1 MTLQGPK
8 PGGWA
13 LNEVL
18 TSSQLTALQSALE
31 RAVDGVGGGTYNPS
45 PALQLNNTK
54 ITLPGIA
61 DLKIP
66 SQTLTLRPP
75 MLPAHVIGD
84 WSFVNRW
91 GQSSN
96 AAGSK
101 LLFPLQLKGGDSIQS
116 VTVTLAGGPGHTNL
130 PTVKPTISVQAY
142 RHDNTSQ
149 LMGSVTDNPADVSA
163 YQTPHSVILAAPELS
178 VALNPVWTVFLT
190 IEGESGTDSL
200 QSLAIHDIALA
211 VTRTQL
217 INNNRV

>member
-18 TSSQLTALQSALE
+18 TSSQLTALQTALE

-45 PALQLNNTK
+45 PVLQLNNTK
-54 ITLPGIA
+54 ITLPAIA

-75 MLPAHVIGD
+75 LLPAHVLGD
-84 WSFVNRW
+84 WSFIPPWRQTSTV
-91 GQSSN
+91 
-96 AAGSK
+96 AGSK
-101 LLFPLQLKGGDSIQS
+101 LLIPLPLKGGDSIQS
-116 VTVTLAGGPGHTNL
+116 LTVTLAGGPGHTNL
-130 PTVKPTISVQAY
+130 PAVKPTISVQAY
-142 RHDNTSQ
+142 RHDNSVQ
-149 LMGSVTDNPADVSA
+149 LMGSVTDNPADVTA
-163 YQTPHSVILAAPELS
+163 YQAAHPVVLSAPELS
-178 VALNPVWTVFLT
+178 VALNPVWTVVLT
-190 IEGESGTDSL
+190 IEGESGTDAL
-200 QSLAIHDIALA
+200 QNLAIHDIALS